1 MGISISMEISKATT
15 KEEWSKVYSETL
27 ELIKHLPLA
36 EKIITEIHGVECIC
50 LVPTTERKE
59 KLGWFAHTEQYGWT
73 AVGDYETMC
82 TAEEYYLSRDLI
94 DENVTNVTK
103 QDAIWGNL
111 PAYGNYDWKDER
123 CNQTYGIWGAKTQG
137 EPYHIYLLAVAVLI
151 EARLGNKAFV
161 HGDITRGQIK
171 KAVEIVNEYVDE
183 KIDLPDRCYIDKLFA
198 RINSFELEDEE
209 KLEILDRIYLGEKD
223 AEFGKFIKNHFG
235 DNIKKKY
242 WKRRFK
248 RFKINTVGFD
258 DCLRDYIEWGFELEE
273 LGCYLTLKNE
283 KTKNKFDILINK
295 IMQAELHHEQKDCSD
310 ALRIEQ
316 SREQPYTVSTVFAQI
331 FLAGA
336 KNPRIDRYIPLP
348 ELRIQLEKAFGSKC
362 DVNGLID
369 EYLAKEQNTAEQEDP
384 ATNLKTTMEIFG
396 ERENI
401 ERQKYDICDYEDL
414 SQYKDGDTL
423 HPQLAKSIG
432 ASRRFLNSTLEEDNY
447 KKLML
452 QDAKRKCEWLAEHNR
467 CILIRDIDW
476 DKVFTDI
483 ENNPDSF
490 GRYYSLIRVEINS
503 SKLEQLCIALFLND
517 DFYAVSAKL
526 AQEVEEET
534 ENN

>member
-151 EARLGNKAFV
+151 EARLGSKAFV
-161 HGDITRGQIK
+161 YGDITRGQLK
-171 KAVEIVNEYVDE
+171 KAVEIVNKYVDE

-235 DNIKKKY
+235 DNIKEKY

-258 DCLRDYIEWGFELEE
+258 GCLRDYIEWEFELEE

-336 KNPRIDRYIPLP
+336 KNPRIDRYIPLE
-348 ELRIQLEKAFGSKC
+348 ELRIQLGKAFGSKC

-369 EYLAKEQNTAEQEDP
+369 EYIMKEQDTTEPEDSATILNQVMEKFREIETEKQE
-384 ATNLKTTMEIFG
+384 
-396 ERENI
+396 
-401 ERQKYDICDYEDL
+401 KYDISDYEDL
-414 SQYKDGDTL
+414 IYYEDGDTIL
-423 HPQLAKSIG
+423 PQLVQSVGKSRKFLDSLLEKNEFKTLMSSDAKS
-432 ASRRFLNSTLEEDNY
+432 
-447 KKLML
+447 
-452 QDAKRKCEWLAEHNR
+452 KCKWLANHNR
-467 CILIRDIDW
+467 YILIRDVDW
-476 DKVFTDI
+476 DKVFADI
-483 ENNPDSF
+483 ENNPNSF
-490 GRYYSLIRVEINS
+490 GRYYSIMCVEMDSHKLVQLSVGLFINDE
-503 SKLEQLCIALFLND
+503 L
-517 DFYAVSAKL
+517 YAASGKWAS
-526 AQEVEEET
+526 EVEE
-534 ENN
+534 